1 MKTKTKIKKIPVSV
15 FLDILTVMENEGIE
29 FIDIEV
35 THVSSILDKIKIIAR
50 EDYQLAQESPQTK
63 FDENK
68 INDIIA

>member
-1 MKTKTKIKKIPVSV
+1 MKTKTKIRKIPVSI
-15 FLDILTVMENEGIE
+15 FINILTVLENEGIE

-35 THVSSILDKIKIIAR
+35 THVSSTLDKIKIIAR
-50 EDYQLAQESPQTK
+50 EDYQLAQENINSK